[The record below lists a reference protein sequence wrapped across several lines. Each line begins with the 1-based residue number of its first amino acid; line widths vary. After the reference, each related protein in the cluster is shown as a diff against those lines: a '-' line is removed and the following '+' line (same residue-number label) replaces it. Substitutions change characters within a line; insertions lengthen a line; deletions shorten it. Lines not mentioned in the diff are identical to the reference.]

1 MFYAN
6 KHKIIANFFQNIL
19 IHLQSPEARHNHKL
33 LEDLSEMTVKTY
45 KELEITKQI
54 LTEKELQ
61 LMDLAT
67 LSNQK
72 IKESARANRE
82 LKSKVEFLQ
91 EISNSL
97 NEKNQFLERMNLEL
111 ETQKSHYNQ
120 LSKKLK
126 KDFENIVMREKNL
139 EIQRN
144 RLATEVES
152 KTRELIKTE
161 KMATVGQ
168 LSSRLVH
175 DLRNPLSVVKNTVEL
190 LKLGD
195 KNMDQKTGVKFQ
207 RIETALKKIS
217 YQIEDVLNFVR
228 QSELHLKRQSISEI
242 IKSTISGLE
251 IPKEVKIKFNSQ
263 NVVVNCDSRKIE
275 AVFSNIITNASQ
287 AMNGKGEI
295 KIKVVEDEE
304 DALIKFEDSGPGMT
318 KTTMEK
324 IFDPL
329 YTTKDTGTG
338 LGLSICKNIIE
349 QHGGSIDVSGP
360 PTVFT
365 IRLPKNLRG
374 YYKAT
379 DTSSE

>member
-1 MFYAN
+1 M
-6 KHKIIANFFQNIL
+6 
-19 IHLQSPEARHNHKL
+19 QSPEYNHNHKL

-45 KELEITKQI
+45 KELEVTKQV
-54 LTEKELQ
+54 LNEKELQ

-67 LSNQK
+67 LSHQK
-72 IKESARANRE
+72 IKESARANRD
-82 LKSKVEFLQ
+82 LKGKVEFLQ
-91 EISNSL
+91 EIANSL
-97 NEKNQFLERMNLEL
+97 NEKNQYLERINLEL

-139 EIQRN
+139 ELQRN

-161 KMATVGQ
+161 KMASVGQ

-175 DLRNPLSVVKNTVEL
+175 DLRNPLSVVKSTVEI

-195 KNMDQKTGVKFQ
+195 KNIDKQTMQKFQ
-207 RIETALKKIS
+207 RIETAMKKIS
-217 YQIEDVLNFVR
+217 YQIDDVLDFVR
-228 QSELHLKRQSISEI
+228 QSDLQLKRLSISEVL
-242 IKSTISGLE
+242 KSTISGLDLSKE
-251 IPKEVKIKFNSQ
+251 IKIKLNSQ
-263 NVVVNCDSRKIE
+263 KVVVNCDSRKLE

-304 DALIKFEDSGPGMT
+304 DALIKIEDSGPGMT
-318 KTTMEK
+318 KSIMQK

-338 LGLSICKNIIE
+338 LGLSICKNIVE
-349 QHGGSIDVSGP
+349 QHGGSIEVSSP

-365 IRLPKNLRG
+365 LRLPKNLRG

-379 DTSSE
+379 DTKLE

>member
-1 MFYAN
+1 M
-6 KHKIIANFFQNIL
+6 
-19 IHLQSPEARHNHKL
+19 QSPEYNHNHKL

-45 KELEITKQI
+45 KELEVTKQV
-54 LTEKELQ
+54 LNEKELQ

-67 LSNQK
+67 LSHQK

-82 LKSKVEFLQ
+82 LKGKVEFLQ
-91 EISNSL
+91 EIANSL
-97 NEKNQFLERMNLEL
+97 NEKNQYLERINLEL

-139 EIQRN
+139 ELQRN

-161 KMATVGQ
+161 KMASVGQ

-175 DLRNPLSVVKNTVEL
+175 DLRNPLSVVKSTVEI

-195 KNMDQKTGVKFQ
+195 KNMDKQTIQKFQ
-207 RIETALKKIS
+207 RIETAMKKIS
-217 YQIEDVLNFVR
+217 YQIEDVLDFVR
-228 QSELHLKRQSISEI
+228 QSDLQLKRLSISEVL
-242 IKSTISGLE
+242 KSTISGLDLSKE
-251 IPKEVKIKFNSQ
+251 IKIKLNSQ
-263 NVVVNCDSRKIE
+263 KVVVNCDSRKLE

-304 DALIKFEDSGPGMT
+304 DALIKIEDTGPGMT
-318 KTTMEK
+318 KSIMEK

-338 LGLSICKNIIE
+338 LGLSICKNILE
-349 QHGGSIDVSGP
+349 QHGGSIEVSSP

-379 DTSSE
+379 DTSLD